1 MNKLEDYAIKKV
13 AKGGFIIFIGIIL
26 SSIAFL
32 FYRILAARYLGPADY
47 GMLTLGIIIL
57 NITSLLGLAGI
68 HQSIGK
74 FINHYLAK
82 KQYDKVKGTL
92 ISSFIITISLS
103 VLVLLILYYSSNFI
117 AESIFNMPGLSTI
130 IAIFSIGVPFSVLTQ
145 LLKHYFF
152 AFKKPEYAIVS
163 ESIFEKALNLIFLI
177 VLISISASLFT
188 ISWMYIVTL
197 IISFIV
203 AALLLRSKIKSI
215 LRKALKTTLNFKQL
229 LSFSSPLVLV
239 GIFGTAL
246 AWTDTIIIGIFKS
259 GADVGIYNAAYMVA
273 SAIMIFWFS
282 FGDIFYPIIS
292 ELYAKKAKESIRKNF
307 EIVSRWIFIIA
318 FPVFLIVLIYSS
330 MIISLLFGQSYQK
343 AASPLSML
351 IVGYFFVTILL

>member
-1 MNKLEDYAIKKV
+1 
-13 AKGGFIIFIGIIL
+13 
-26 SSIAFL
+26 
-32 FYRILAARYLGPADY
+32 
-47 GMLTLGIIIL
+47 
-57 NITSLLGLAGI
+57 
-68 HQSIGK
+68 
-74 FINHYLAK
+74 
-82 KQYDKVKGTL
+82 
-92 ISSFIITISLS
+92 
-103 VLVLLILYYSSNFI
+103 
-117 AESIFNMPGLSTI
+117 
-130 IAIFSIGVPFSVLTQ
+130 
-145 LLKHYFF
+145 
-152 AFKKPEYAIVS
+152 
-163 ESIFEKALNLIFLI
+163 
-177 VLISISASLFT
+177 
-188 ISWMYIVTL
+188 
-197 IISFIV
+197 
-203 AALLLRSKIKSI
+203 
-215 LRKALKTTLNFKQL
+215 
-229 LSFSSPLVLV
+229 VLV

-351 IVGYFFVTILL
+351 IVGYFFVTMFGLAEQGLRTFKKTKFLGISTLLVFLMNVALNIILIPRFGIMGAAVATTFSLLTVSLVRSLYFRKMLKFGYNKMLYLKFISSGILALATFFYIIKLFGNLGKYFFIPALIAYIIVYFMLLIIFKSFSEEDKVVMKAVKRKIGIK